1 MNMRFDEARRHQAP
15 AQVNGFALSGKTGC
29 NGGNPAVRNADV
41 RQPMFGA
48 VDTRVLQNEV
58 HAVSQAPLF
67 AASPR

>member
-1 MNMRFDEARRHQAP
+1 
-15 AQVNGFALSGKTGC
+15 
-29 NGGNPAVRNADV
+29 
-41 RQPMFGA
+41 MFGA